1 MHDGDGAMQMVL
13 GELGPAVQHRAPV
26 TWVVFADG
34 GLAWPQF
41 IGLETGHPP
50 VATDFEQRTDFV
62 AAARAQG
69 VHAER

>member
-1 MHDGDGAMQMVL
+1 ML
-13 GELGPAVQHRAPV
+13 GELGSAVQHRAPV

-34 GLAWPQF
+34 GFAWPQF
-41 IGLETGHPP
+41 MASRRGMPP

-69 VHAER
+69 VHARGA